1 MRPFASPFVR
11 SFARLFI
18 LTAVGLGWGP
28 VGHAAD
34 TPWPPALVNLAK
46 QNNIPSDA
54 VSLLV
59 MPVQGATDRLAI
71 HADTSRPVASVMKLF
86 TTGTALQTLGPAY
99 TWKTDVGLG
108 GSVNLSG
115 IHKGPVYIKGSG
127 DPALVLERVQ
137 LMLARWRAAGLH
149 DIHGDIVLDR
159 SLFQLP
165 GHDPAAFDG
174 KALKPYNAGPDALL
188 LNHRAIILRFRPDV
202 ARPTQVRVSMEPS
215 LSGMELVN
223 RTTLTEAPSCGD
235 WREALTL
242 TLAPDTDF
250 KLGAADARRPWRV
263 EVKGPYPRACMERDW
278 PLLWTGDDD
287 NDYAERLLTATWKQ
301 LGGHFTGQVRNG
313 AWPANQA
320 VWMSWVSPPL
330 TSVVYDINKFSN
342 NVMARQLFLMLG
354 SDGQAATLER
364 ARQAV
369 SQHVQ
374 AQTRD
379 ATGRSPC
386 DGDNLVLDN
395 GSGLSRHERSSAR
408 CLGQWLRALWA
419 SPVMPEM
426 LASLPIAGADGT
438 AKRLNG
444 AAGRVHLKTGSLD
457 GVAALAGVAEGESGQ
472 RYIVV
477 GVVNGPSA
485 ESARPFLDGLLQW
498 VVRDRTP

>member
-1 MRPFASPFVR
+1 MHLI
-11 SFARLFI
+11 ARLFA
-18 LTAVGLGWGP
+18 LAVIGFAWIP
-28 VGHAAD
+28 CGHATD
-34 TPWPPALVNLAK
+34 TAWPTPLVNLAK
-46 QNNIPSDA
+46 QNAIPPEA
-54 VSLLV
+54 VSILV
-59 MPVQGATDRLAI
+59 MPVQNGADRLAI
-71 HADTSRPVASVMKLF
+71 HADMSRSVASVMKLF

-115 IHKGPVYIKGSG
+115 IHQGPIYIKGSG

-159 SLFQLP
+159 SLFQVP

-202 ARPTQVRVSMEPS
+202 AQPKQVRVSMEPE

-223 RTTLTEAPSCGD
+223 RTTLTDSPNCGD
-235 WREALTL
+235 WREGLTL
-242 TLAPDTDF
+242 TLAPDTSF
-250 KLGAADARRPWRV
+250 KLGEAETRRPWRI
-263 EVKGPYPRACMERDW
+263 EVKGPYPRACQEKDW

-287 NDYAERLLTATWKQ
+287 NDYADRLITSVWKQ
-301 LGGHFTGQVRNG
+301 LGGRMTGHVRSG
-313 AWPANQA
+313 IWPTNLP
-320 VWMSWVSPPL
+320 VWMSWTSPPL

-342 NVMARQLFLMLG
+342 NVMARQLFLTLG
-354 SDGQAATLER
+354 ADVQPATHDR
-364 ARQAV
+364 ARQIVAT
-369 SQHVQ
+369 HVQ
-374 AQTRD
+374 TQTRD
-379 ATGRSPC
+379 AAGRSPC

-395 GSGLSRHERSSAR
+395 GSGLSRQERSTAR
-408 CLGQWLRALWA
+408 CLGQWLRTLWA

-444 AAGRVHLKTGSLD
+444 AAGKVHLKTGSLD

-472 RYIVV
+472 RYVVV

-485 ESARPFLDGLLQW
+485 DGARPFLDGVLQW
-498 VVRDRTP
+498 VVRDRNP

>member
-1 MRPFASPFVR
+1 MHLI
-11 SFARLFI
+11 ARLFA
-18 LTAVGLGWGP
+18 LAFVGTCWIPSGY
-28 VGHAAD
+28 AAD
-34 TPWPPALVNLAK
+34 AAWPPALANLAK
-46 QNNIPSDA
+46 QNAIPSDA
-54 VSLLV
+54 VSVLV
-59 MPVQGATDRLAI
+59 MPVQGESDRLAI
-71 HADTSRPVASVMKLF
+71 HADTSRSVASVMKLF
-86 TTGTALQTLGPAY
+86 TTGTALQTLGPAH

-108 GSVNLSG
+108 GTVNLSG

-159 SLFQLP
+159 SLFQVP

-202 ARPTQVRVSMEPS
+202 AQPKQVRVSMEPE

-223 RTTLTEAPSCGD
+223 RTTLTESPNCGD
-235 WREALTL
+235 WREGLTL
-242 TLAPDTDF
+242 SLVPDTSF
-250 KLGAADARRPWRV
+250 KLGATENRRPWRI
-263 EVKGPYPRACMERDW
+263 EVKGPYPKGCQERDW

-287 NDYAERLLTATWKQ
+287 NDYADRLLTATWKQ
-301 LGGHFTGQVRNG
+301 LGGRLSGQVRSG
-313 AWPANQA
+313 EWPANQP

-342 NVMARQLFLMLG
+342 NVMARQLFLTLG
-354 SDGQAATLER
+354 ADTLPATLER
-364 ARQAV
+364 ARQVV

-379 ATGRSPC
+379 LAGKTPC

-395 GSGLSRHERSSAR
+395 GSGLSRQERSSAR
-408 CLGQWLRALWA
+408 CLGQWLKALWA

-444 AAGRVHLKTGSLD
+444 AAGKVHLKTGSLD

-472 RYIVV
+472 RYVVV

-485 ESARPFLDGLLQW
+485 DAARPFLDGLLQW
-498 VVRDRTP
+498 AVRDRTP